1 MLLATAL
8 CGKNMIEGMKL
19 LIGILLLMVFL
30 PVAIIAW
37 VKCFINL
44 FKIWAHVNQEALDKN
59 AFLRINRL
67 NAIFIPGALDEEGV
81 KARTILVKNA
91 SIFSGCSI
99 IIMGYAAWAGL
110 LAT

>member
-1 MLLATAL
+1 
-8 CGKNMIEGMKL
+8 MIEGIKL
-19 LIGILLLMVFL
+19 LIGILLLAIGL

-44 FKIWAHVNQEALDKN
+44 FKIWGHVNQEALDKY

-67 NAIFIPGALDEEGV
+67 NAIFIPGALDEEGI
-81 KARTILVKNA
+81 KARTILVKNTF
-91 SIFSGCSI
+91 IFSGCSAVV
-99 IIMGYAAWAGL
+99 MGYAAWTGL